1 MKGPL
6 YLCADIGG
14 TQIKTGL
21 LDGAGRLVGAIH
33 REDAQA
39 GLPQQPLLDHIAA
52 CLLAPWPGEVPVA
65 GVCLAMP
72 GPCDYPAGRCWIEGL
87 EKYGSLYGADLRR
100 ELGARLAPAL
110 GPAGENLLFQNDVAA
125 FALGEL
131 RCGCAQGVQRGLFVC
146 IGTGCGSAFTVGDAL
161 APEGTPGVPPQ
172 GYLYPLPLAGK
183 RVDDWLSRRG
193 LLVWNGE
200 HYNLGN
206 VLGLTPDRH
215 TNGMTA
221 NFFGDVP
228 APESDV
234 EALHQSVESYLTL
247 CEENGYPYDFIIA
260 SVSGLF
266 HDNAPPNLEILH
278 RIEAYNQRYPQGV
291 QLRMVSLQELYSAIR
306 EPLAD
311 SPVYHGDLTD
321 WWANGV
327 GSTPYAVK
335 HYREAQRRYA
345 LARRLEPQL
354 GEKDPVLCRA
364 AEDNLLLYAEHTW
377 GHSSTI
383 TNPYDTMVLNLDARK
398 SSYASKAHEAASQL
412 LGRAAAE
419 KGDIL
424 RYYNTSGKL
433 RVIAPNRAQGL
444 QAVEFYLENW
454 DLPRARIVRED
465 GVELPCQVSAHPRGK
480 RLTFLDD
487 FSQASQREYTFQ
499 PLPALGDALNSRKCY
514 VGAERVRDIVNDY
527 DTFTYR
533 LPYGF
538 ENHWFRL
545 EYRQGEGVTAL
556 VEKRTG
562 RDLLGEGAAPFFTP
576 LYEVTP
582 LTAQDRA
589 TPCPEESARR
599 AIGRN
604 IRGQQARLSVGQLEQ
619 VLCVEHGEV
628 FTELRLCF
636 RLPGTVK
643 ADVLVKFYE
652 ALPRVDFR
660 LQLGKTLS
668 SEIESVFLPMSLS
681 LDGGQSLYLKKGGEA
696 FRPGVD
702 QLPGTCMEYSMSD
715 DGLAYVCPQGSALIA
730 LYDVPLFY
738 FGEMAHH
745 PIRLCDNREENNRR
759 PVCSWVM
766 NNTWE
771 TNFKMDLSGFGEYR
785 YTLWLSGE
793 TDPQRAMEELRERCF
808 EPWPLIT
815 G

>member
-52 CLLAPWPGEVPVA
+52 CLLAPWPGDASVA

-100 ELGARLAPAL
+100 ELGARLVPAL

-131 RCGCAQGVQRGLFVC
+131 RCGCAQGIQRGLFVC

-247 CEENGYPYDFIIA
+247 CEENGYPYDFILA

-311 SPVYHGDLTD
+311 SPVYRGDLTD

-345 LARRLEPQL
+345 LARRLEPPAGGEEPGPLPRRRGQPGALRRAHL
-354 GEKDPVLCRA
+354 GP
-364 AEDNLLLYAEHTW
+364 LLH
-377 GHSSTI
+377 HHQ
-383 TNPYDTMVLNLDARK
+383 P
-398 SSYASKAHEAASQL
+398 
-412 LGRAAAE
+412 
-419 KGDIL
+419 L
-424 RYYNTSGKL
+424 RYHGAQPGRPQEQL
-433 RVIAPNRAQGL
+433 RLQG
-444 QAVEFYLENW
+444 
-454 DLPRARIVRED
+454 
-465 GVELPCQVSAHPRGK
+465 PRG
-480 RLTFLDD
+480 R
-487 FSQASQREYTFQ
+487 
-499 PLPALGDALNSRKCY
+499 LPAAGPDR
-514 VGAERVRDIVNDY
+514 R
-527 DTFTYR
+527 
-533 LPYGF
+533 
-538 ENHWFRL
+538 
-545 EYRQGEGVTAL
+545 GEG
-556 VEKRTG
+556 G
-562 RDLLGEGAAPFFTP
+562 YPPLL
-576 LYEVTP
+576 
-582 LTAQDRA
+582 Q
-589 TPCPEESARR
+589 
-599 AIGRN
+599 
-604 IRGQQARLSVGQLEQ
+604 
-619 VLCVEHGEV
+619 H
-628 FTELRLCF
+628 
-636 RLPGTVK
+636 
-643 ADVLVKFYE
+643 
-652 ALPRVDFR
+652 
-660 LQLGKTLS
+660 
-668 SEIESVFLPMSLS
+668 
-681 LDGGQSLYLKKGGEA
+681 
-696 FRPGVD
+696 

-730 LYDVPLFY
+730 SYDVPLFY
-738 FGEMAHH
+738 FGEIAHH

-759 PVCSWVM
+759 PVYSWVM

-771 TNFKMDLSGFGEYR
+771 TNFKMDLFGFGEYR

>member
-33 REDAQA
+33 REDSQA

-72 GPCDYPAGRCWIEGL
+72 GPCDYPAGHCWIEGL

-131 RCGCAQGVQRGLFVC
+131 RCGCAQGIQRGLFVC

-161 APEGTPGVPPQ
+161 ALEGTPGVPPQ

-193 LLVWNGE
+193 L
-200 HYNLGN
+200 
-206 VLGLTPDRH
+206 
-215 TNGMTA
+215 
-221 NFFGDVP
+221 
-228 APESDV
+228 
-234 EALHQSVESYLTL
+234 
-247 CEENGYPYDFIIA
+247 
-260 SVSGLF
+260 
-266 HDNAPPNLEILH
+266 
-278 RIEAYNQRYPQGV
+278 
-291 QLRMVSLQELYSAIR
+291 QELSR
-306 EPLAD
+306 RRLGRPLEGLPLAQ
-311 SPVYHGDLTD
+311 L
-321 WWANGV
+321 
-327 GSTPYAVK
+327 
-335 HYREAQRRYA
+335 AQAGEPGA
-345 LARRLEPQL
+345 LAVWEEF
-354 GEKDPVLCRA
+354 G
-364 AEDNLLLYAEHTW
+364 
-377 GHSSTI
+377 
-383 TNPYDTMVLNLDARK
+383 
-398 SSYASKAHEAASQL
+398 QL
-412 LGRAAAE
+412 L
-419 KGDIL
+419 
-424 RYYNTSGKL
+424 
-433 RVIAPNRAQGL
+433 AQ
-444 QAVEFYLENW
+444 
-454 DLPRARIVRED
+454 
-465 GVELPCQVSAHPRGK
+465 
-480 RLTFLDD
+480 
-487 FSQASQREYTFQ
+487 
-499 PLPALGDALNSRKCY
+499 
-514 VGAERVRDIVNDY
+514 
-527 DTFTYR
+527 
-533 LPYGF
+533 
-538 ENHWFRL
+538 
-545 EYRQGEGVTAL
+545 
-556 VEKRTG
+556 
-562 RDLLGEGAAPFFTP
+562 
-576 LYEVTP
+576 
-582 LTAQDRA
+582 
-589 TPCPEESARR
+589 
-599 AIGRN
+599 
-604 IRGQQARLSVGQLEQ
+604 
-619 VLCVEHGEV
+619 
-628 FTELRLCF
+628 
-636 RLPGTVK
+636 
-643 ADVLVKFYE
+643 

-681 LDGGQSLYLKKGGEA
+681 LDGGQSLCLKKGGEA

-715 DGLAYVCPQGSALIA
+715 DGLAYVCPQGSVLIA
-730 LYDVPLFY
+730 SYDVPLFY

-759 PVCSWVM
+759 PVYSWVM

-785 YTLWLSGE
+785 YTMWLSGE

>member
-21 LDGAGRLVGAIH
+21 LGGAGRLVGAIH

-183 RVDDWLSRRG
+183 RVDDWLSRRR

-228 APESDV
+228 TPESDV

-247 CEENGYPYDFIIA
+247 CEENGHPYDFIIA

-278 RIEAYNQRYPQGV
+278 LIEAYNQRYPQGV

-311 SPVYHGDLTD
+311 SPVYRGDLTD

-354 GEKDPVLCRA
+354 GEKSPALCRA

-412 LGRAAAE
+412 LGRTAAE

-424 RYYNTSGKL
+424 RYYNTSCP
-433 RVIAPNRAQGL
+433 APA
-444 QAVEFYLENW
+444 W
-454 DLPRARIVRED
+454 
-465 GVELPCQVSAHPRGK
+465 S
-480 RLTFLDD
+480 
-487 FSQASQREYTFQ
+487 
-499 PLPALGDALNSRKCY
+499 
-514 VGAERVRDIVNDY
+514 
-527 DTFTYR
+527 
-533 LPYGF
+533 
-538 ENHWFRL
+538 
-545 EYRQGEGVTAL
+545 
-556 VEKRTG
+556 
-562 RDLLGEGAAPFFTP
+562 
-576 LYEVTP
+576 
-582 LTAQDRA
+582 
-589 TPCPEESARR
+589 TPCPTTAWRTCAPRAAPLSPRTMCPCSTLGRWPTIPSACATTGRR
-599 AIGRN
+599 TTA
-604 IRGQQARLSVGQLEQ
+604 AR
-619 VLCVEHGEV
+619 CA
-628 FTELRLCF
+628 
-636 RLPGTVK
+636 PG
-643 ADVLVKFYE
+643 
-652 ALPRVDFR
+652 
-660 LQLGKTLS
+660 
-668 SEIESVFLPMSLS
+668 
-681 LDGGQSLYLKKGGEA
+681 
-696 FRPGVD
+696 
-702 QLPGTCMEYSMSD
+702 
-715 DGLAYVCPQGSALIA
+715 
-730 LYDVPLFY
+730 
-738 FGEMAHH
+738 
-745 PIRLCDNREENNRR
+745 
-759 PVCSWVM
+759 
-766 NNTWE
+766 
-771 TNFKMDLSGFGEYR
+771 
-785 YTLWLSGE
+785 
-793 TDPQRAMEELRERCF
+793 
-808 EPWPLIT
+808 
-815 G
+815 